1 MNQLKKLFPG
11 GWMMFCPDCS
21 EYISQSDP
29 QNFSGRKTVIIDD
42 EPCAQCKAKTAQE
55 VLEAQQICG
64 RLGVAE
70 PTPLPPKEDV
80 NFSGKADTYTRAAEK
95 VRELLG

>member
-1 MNQLKKLFPG
+1 MLMNQLKKLFPG

-70 PTPLPPKEDV
+70 PTPLP
-80 NFSGKADTYTRAAEK
+80 TRAAEK